1 VNNSGRPDGRKVAA
15 SCGQQQFFVDRD
27 TLSRDAPSN
36 RPCRS
41 ALAVWLDKLW
51 SLQGHMSSSRQSPVT
66 VVARL
71 ACDGATACRLA
82 DALAETF
89 DAGDAAMA
97 AFERPDGG
105 WSFEAHF
112 AEPPDATA
120 LRAVVG
126 TIAGDA
132 AAEGLVLETVAARD
146 WVAASLAGLKPV
158 EAGRF
163 LVHGAHDRARVPP
176 HRIGIEI
183 EAALAFGTG
192 HHGTTR
198 GCLLALDRW
207 LKRRNARLGPSPK
220 ILDVGTGTG
229 VLAIAAAKALR
240 TPVTASDIDVRAVA
254 VARANAR
261 ANAAGA
267 LVAVVHAGGLT
278 ARRLRERGP
287 FDLVLANILLPPL
300 RWLAAPIAHALA
312 PGGHVILSG
321 LLIAQAPA
329 AIAAYR
335 MQGLELAASF
345 PLDEWITLMLVRRSA
360 RNRDAAAIVAR
371 R

>member
-1 VNNSGRPDGRKVAA
+1 VGSL
-15 SCGQQQFFVDRD
+15 VDK
-27 TLSRDAPSN
+27 PSS
-36 RPCRS
+36 PE
-41 ALAVWLDKLW
+41 
-51 SLQGHMSSSRQSPVT
+51 SSVT
-66 VVARL
+66 AVARL
-71 ACDGATACRLA
+71 ACDIATARRLA

-89 DAGDAAMA
+89 EADDAAFA

-112 AEPPDATA
+112 AQAPDEAA
-120 LRAVVG
+120 LRALVG
-126 TIAGDA
+126 AIAGGTAADA
-132 AAEGLVLETVAARD
+132 LVLETVAARD

-158 EAGRF
+158 AAGRF
-163 LVHGAHDRARVPP
+163 LVHGAHDRARVPA

-198 GCLLALDRW
+198 GCLLALDTW
-207 LKRRNARLGPSPK
+207 LKRGRQRVK
-220 ILDVGTGTG
+220 VLDIGTGTG
-229 VLAIAAAKALR
+229 VLAIAAAKALHAR
-240 TPVTASDIDVRAVA
+240 VIASDIDRCAVE

-261 ANAAGA
+261 ANGAGP
-267 LVAVVHAGGLT
+267 LVDLVHAGGLA

-300 RWLAAPIAHALA
+300 RRLAAPIARVLA

-321 LLIAQAPA
+321 LLATQAPA

-335 MQGLELAASF
+335 MQGLELEASI
-345 PLDEWITLMLVRRSA
+345 PLDEWITLAL
-360 RNRDAAAIVAR
+360 AR
-371 R
+371 RKPQMRRE

>member
-1 VNNSGRPDGRKVAA
+1 
-15 SCGQQQFFVDRD
+15 
-27 TLSRDAPSN
+27 
-36 RPCRS
+36 
-41 ALAVWLDKLW
+41 
-51 SLQGHMSSSRQSPVT
+51 MSSSPESSVT

-71 ACDGATACRLA
+71 ACDGATARRLA

-89 DAGDAAMA
+89 DAGDAAVA

-112 AEPPDATA
+112 GEPPDEAA
-120 LRAVVG
+120 LRALVG
-126 TIAGDA
+126 TVAGDA
-132 AAEGLVLETVAARD
+132 AAQALVLETVAARD

-158 EAGRF
+158 AAGRF

-198 GCLLALDRW
+198 GCLLALDAW
-207 LKRRNARLGPSPK
+207 LKRRHPRLARSLALPRERGRVK
-220 ILDVGTGTG
+220 ILDIGTGTG
-229 VLAIAAAKALR
+229 VLAIAAARALR
-240 TPVTASDIDVRAVA
+240 THVIAGDIDARAVA

-261 ANAAGA
+261 ANDAGA
-267 LVAVVHAGGLT
+267 LVEVLRAGGLT

-287 FDLVLANILLPPL
+287 FDLVFANILLPPL
-300 RWLAAPIAHALA
+300 QRLAAPIARALA
-312 PGGHVILSG
+312 PGGRVILSG
-321 LLIAQAPA
+321 LLAPQAPA

-335 MQGLELAASF
+335 MQGLELEARF
-345 PLDEWITLMLVRRSA
+345 PLDEWTTLMLVRRPA
-360 RNRDAAAIVAR
+360 RNRRAAIVAR

>member
-1 VNNSGRPDGRKVAA
+1 
-15 SCGQQQFFVDRD
+15 
-27 TLSRDAPSN
+27 
-36 RPCRS
+36 
-41 ALAVWLDKLW
+41 
-51 SLQGHMSSSRQSPVT
+51 MSSSPESSVT
-66 VVARL
+66 VVAHL
-71 ACDGATACRLA
+71 ACDRATARRLA

-89 DAGDAAMA
+89 DAVDAAVA

-112 AEPPDATA
+112 GAPPDEAA
-120 LRAVVG
+120 LRALVG

-132 AAEGLVLETVAARD
+132 AAQRLVLETVAARD

-158 EAGRF
+158 AAGRF
-163 LVHGAHDRARVPP
+163 LVHGAHDRARVPA

-198 GCLLALDRW
+198 GCLLALDAW
-207 LKRRNARLGPSPK
+207 LKRRRHRPAPSLSGPGRRRRVK
-220 ILDVGTGTG
+220 VLDIGTGTG

-240 TPVTASDIDVRAVA
+240 TPVIASDIDARAVA

-267 LVAVVHAGGLT
+267 LVEVVHAGGLT

-300 RWLAAPIAHALA
+300 RRLAAPVARALA
-312 PGGHVILSG
+312 PGGCVILSG
-321 LLIAQAPA
+321 LLAPQAPA

-335 MQGLELAASF
+335 MQGLQLEASF
-345 PLDEWITLMLVRRSA
+345 PLDEWITLMLVRRPG
-360 RNRDAAAIVAR
+360 RNRRAAAIVGR